1 MKDYILEGKEMLKPL
16 GNRVLLELVEEETT
30 TPSGIVLPDS
40 AKEKPQF
47 ATVVAVGA
55 GKLLDSG
62 ERSTIEVNVGD
73 KVLFEKYSGSEVKY
87 EGTEYLVVK
96 DTDIIAVAE

>member
-1 MKDYILEGKEMLKPL
+1 MLKPL

-47 ATVVAVGA
+47 ATVVALSEEKRRNEGEENVF
-55 GKLLDSG
+55 DSG
-62 ERSTIEVNVGD
+62 ERSYIEVSVGD
-73 KVLFEKYSGSEVKY
+73 KVLFEKYSGTEVKY

>member
-1 MKDYILEGKEMLKPL
+1 MLKPL

-47 ATVVAVGA
+47 ATVVAVGE

-62 ERSTIEVNVGD
+62 ERLPVEVSVGD
-73 KVLFEKYSGSEVKY
+73 KVLFEKYSGSEVKH

>member
-1 MKDYILEGKEMLKPL
+1 MLKPL
-16 GNRVLLELVEEETT
+16 GNRVLLEIVEEETT

-47 ATVVAVGA
+47 ATVVAVGE

-62 ERSTIEVNVGD
+62 ERLPVEVSVGD
-73 KVLFEKYSGSEVKY
+73 KVLFEKYSGSEVKH

>member
-1 MKDYILEGKEMLKPL
+1 LEGKQMLKPL

-47 ATVVAVGA
+47 ATVVAVGE

-62 ERSTIEVNVGD
+62 KRSPIEVSVGD
-73 KVLFEKYSGSEVKY
+73 KVLFEKYSGNEVKY

>member
-1 MKDYILEGKEMLKPL
+1 MLKPL

-30 TPSGIVLPDS
+30 TLGGIVLPDS

-47 ATVVAVGA
+47 AKVIAVGE
-55 GKLLDSG
+55 GKLLDNG
-62 ERSTIEVNVGD
+62 ERLPLEVAVGE
-73 KVLFEKYSGSEVKY
+73 KVVFEKYAGTEIKF
-87 EGTEYLVVK
+87 EGTDYLVLK

>member
-1 MKDYILEGKEMLKPL
+1 MLKPL
-16 GNRVLLELVEEETT
+16 GNRVLLEVVEEETT

-47 ATVVAVGA
+47 AKVVAVGE
-55 GKLLDSG
+55 GKLLDNG
-62 ERSTIEVNVGD
+62 DRLPVEVNVGD
-73 KVLFEKYSGSEVKY
+73 KVLFEKYAGSEITHD
-87 EGTEYLVVK
+87 GTDYLVLK